1 MTLEQIFILAIIAAC
16 VLLQG
21 LFSGGE
27 IALVSS
33 NIHKL
38 RQKARRGSRAAGMVL
53 ELREKPH
60 LFLSMAPIGTNLC
73 EVTASTGATLLFIS
87 LFGPLRGEW
96 LAVGIMIP
104 VLLLFGE
111 VIPKSICQ
119 ARPEKSAQRLSWFFR
134 GASWLLAPLVFVV
147 SRLTLRVV
155 LLLTGKTDL
164 SYSPYITRDAL
175 VSLISSG
182 SDGDTDILRSEKDMV
197 RRVFDFSGTTAGEI
211 MVPLSAMTALP
222 VTATLEDAV
231 RLVREQGFLRI
242 PVYRDQVLNIVG
254 ILDTFDLLA
263 CVQPDRRNQDEP
275 AESVQGCLKTD
286 VLYIPDT
293 MPAKD
298 LLLEMKTRGERM
310 AAVVDEYGGVV
321 GIVTLED
328 ILEEVVGEIHDE
340 YDTGEKLFRRLGPG
354 HYLFNA
360 RISIERIRT
369 ILPME
374 FPEGDYETL
383 GGFLLARMGR
393 IPKKRDTFP
402 IGPVI
407 FIVEDAGERAVREVA
422 ARFSPELERLAG
434 DGGGGGGS
442 WSVEKT

>member
-1 MTLEQIFILAIIAAC
+1 MTLEQTVILAIIAAC

-33 NIHKL
+33 DIHRL
-38 RQKARRGSRAAGMVL
+38 RQKAKRGSRAAGMVVK
-53 ELREKPH
+53 LREKPH

-73 EVTASTGATLLFIS
+73 EVTASTGATLFFIS
-87 LFGPLRGEW
+87 LIGPLRGEW
-96 LAVGIMIP
+96 LAVGVMIP

-119 ARPEKSAQRLSWFFR
+119 VRPERSAQRLSWFFR
-134 GASWLLAPLVFVV
+134 GASWLLAPLVFIV

-197 RRVFDFSGTTAGEI
+197 RRVFDFSETTAGEI

-222 VTATLEDAV
+222 ITATLENAV
-231 RLVREQGFLRI
+231 RLVREEGFLRI

-263 CVQPDRRNQDEP
+263 CVRSDRRWEEQDG
-275 AESVQGCLKTD
+275 SIQGCLKTD
-286 VLYIPDT
+286 VLYVPDT
-293 MPAKD
+293 IPAKD

-340 YDTGEKLFRRLGPG
+340 YDAGEKLFKRLGPG

-369 ILPME
+369 ILPVE

-393 IPKKRDTFP
+393 IPKKRDAFP

-407 FIVEDAGERAVREVA
+407 FTVEDAGERAVREVA

-442 WSVEKT
+442 WAVEKP